1 MAEEAK
7 TESSAKPP
15 MNLGK
20 VLGLVFAVL
29 NIGAMGAG
37 AFYIYTQTLGLET
50 PSTSD
55 SQALRELAE
64 FRKTLQ
70 REPAVYTMDPLS
82 TNLDGVPR
90 RLVRVQISLE
100 MLDEEGFEEVL
111 NLGAGARDA
120 IMRILNAKVYND
132 LESVQGKLQL
142 KNQIIAQLNSAMKR
156 GVVRQVYFNDFVI
169 Q

>member
-1 MAEEAK
+1 MADKAK
-7 TESSAKPP
+7 SGASKPP

-20 VLGLVFAVL
+20 ILGFVFAAINL
-29 NIGAMGAG
+29 SAMGAG
-37 AFYIYTQTLGLET
+37 AFYIYTQTMGYEA

-70 REPAVYTMDPLS
+70 QQPAVFTMDPLS

-111 NLGAGARDA
+111 DLGAGARDA
-120 IMRILNAKVYND
+120 IMRILNSKVYTD